1 MLSFDVAFELDAR
14 ELDVEF
20 NHDSQELMVEFEN
33 LHEITVVGDVE
44 YYAGKY
50 DVTPLITAQTLYT
63 QNKMMNDNVR
73 DDMIPTRELE
83 NAAGG
88 VTFIV
93 GG

>member
-1 MLSFDVAFELDAR
+1 MLSFDVAFELEAL
-14 ELDVEF
+14 ELD
-20 NHDSQELMVEFEN
+20 VEFEN
-33 LHEITVVGDVE
+33 LHEITVIGDVE

-73 DDMIPTRELE
+73 VDMIPTRELE
-83 NAAGG
+83 NDAGG

>member
-1 MLSFDVAFELDAR
+1 MLSFDGAFELDAR

-33 LHEITVVGDVE
+33 LHEITVTGDVE
-44 YYAGKY
+44 HYTGEY

-73 DDMIPTRELE
+73 VDMIPTRELE

>member
-1 MLSFDVAFELDAR
+1 MLSFDVAFEIDAQ

-20 NHDSQELMVEFEN
+20 NQGLQELIVEFEN
-33 LHEITVVGDVE
+33 LHEITVVGDVD
-44 YYAGKY
+44 YYTGEY

-73 DDMIPTRELE
+73 VDMIPTRELE

>member
-14 ELDVEF
+14 ELGVEF

-33 LHEITVVGDVE
+33 LHEITVTGDVE
-44 YYAGKY
+44 RYTGEY

-73 DDMIPTRELE
+73 VDMIPTRELE